1 MKLKVLWKVFSKGV
15 VDNLPTILSVVAV
28 GGLVGSVATA
38 IIDTPKA
45 VEKIEEAKMEK
56 AEKIE
61 REAETDEEI
70 DIYRDEDGHL
80 SLAKIKLSPWEYVT
94 ALTPIYWKTGA
105 CMILTGGCIFMSN
118 HVSKHRIAM
127 LLAALKLRDKDI
139 KEYEDKIKEMFG
151 EKKAEEVKNE
161 LSKDW
166 IMSKPDEKDIII
178 TDRGQT
184 LFYEPLSHTYF
195 RSNPI
200 AVGEAIN
207 RTNAI
212 GQANGCVSVADYC
225 YELDIHLKDTY
236 LEDGYEWTFDYG
248 VIQDLLQ
255 WNKGT
260 YVEYPYTG
268 ETAIVINLN
277 RKPNLNR

>member
-45 VEKIEEAKMEK
+45 VDKITEVKVNK

-61 REAETDEEI
+61 RDSESETAL
-70 DIYRDEDGHL
+70 DIYRDEDGTL
-80 SLAKIKLSPWEYVT
+80 SLQKIKLTPWEYVT
-94 ALTPIYWKTGA
+94 ALAPIYWKTGA

-127 LLAALKLRDKDI
+127 LLAALKLKDKDI

-166 IMSKPDEKDIII
+166 IMSKPDEKDIIL

-212 GQANGCVSVADYC
+212 GQANGCVTVADYC

-248 VIQDLLQ
+248 VMQDLLS

-260 YVEYPYTG
+260 YVEYPQTG
-268 ETAIVINLN
+268 EMAIVINLN

>member
-70 DIYRDEDGHL
+70 DIYRDETGHL
-80 SLAKIKLSPWEYVT
+80 NLTKIKLSPWEYVT
-94 ALTPIYWKTGA
+94 VLAPIYWKTGA
-105 CMILTGGCIFMSN
+105 CVILTGTCILMSN

-127 LLAALKLRDKDI
+127 LLAALKLKDKDL
-139 KEYEDKIKEMFG
+139 KEYENKIKEMFG
-151 EKKAEEVKNE
+151 EKKAEEVKQE

-166 IMSKPDEKDIII
+166 IMNAPDEKDIIH
-178 TDRGQT
+178 TDRGNT
-184 LFYEPLSHTYF
+184 LFYEPLSHSYF
-195 RSNPI
+195 RSNAI

-207 RTNAI
+207 RANAI
-212 GQANGCVSVADYC
+212 GQANGCLTVADLC
-225 YELDIHLKDTY
+225 YELDINLKDTY
-236 LEDGYEWTFDYG
+236 LEDGYEWTFEYG
-248 VIQDLLQ
+248 MIQDLLT

-260 YVEYPYTG
+260 YVEHPTTG
-268 ETAIVINLN
+268 EIAIVINLN